1 VTAKPHYIP
10 PPKLL
15 RDLGITEPSDIRI
28 EAIAEHCG
36 ATIVYER
43 LKGSAARIL
52 GFGDRA
58 FITVDSES
66 RRERQRFSA
75 GHELGHWMMDRGK
88 VASFVCAEKLFATE
102 WSADNPERRANRYAT
117 DLLLPKFMFE
127 PRAKDKAIVFDT
139 VRELARDFKVSLTA
153 TAIRLVELGS
163 FPAMIV
169 CNEPGRRRWFF
180 RSSYVPDVLRLRD
193 TPGAYTSAYDL
204 LRGNPIHE
212 GPVDVQADGW
222 INHPQARQ
230 YTLREDSIRIYDNI
244 VLSILWWKD
253 ERQLLDVSEDEDE

>member
-1 VTAKPHYIP
+1 MTAKPHYIP

-15 RDLGITEPSDIRI
+15 RDLGITEPADIRI

-36 ATIVYER
+36 ATIIYER
-43 LKGSAARIL
+43 LRGSAARIL

-88 VASFVCAEKLFATE
+88 VASFVCAEKVFATD
-102 WSADNPERRANRYAT
+102 WGADNPERRANRYAV

-127 PRAKDKAIVFDT
+127 PRAKNKIIVFDT
-139 VRELARDFKVSLTA
+139 VRELVRDFQVSLTA

-163 FPAMIV
+163 FSSVIV
-169 CNEPGRRRWFF
+169 CTEPGRRR
-180 RSSYVPDVLRLRD
+180 
-193 TPGAYTSAYDL
+193 
-204 LRGNPIHE
+204 
-212 GPVDVQADGW
+212 
-222 INHPQARQ
+222 
-230 YTLREDSIRIYDNI
+230 
-244 VLSILWWKD
+244 
-253 ERQLLDVSEDEDE
+253 